1 MLQGFSLEFCLME
14 EVNKFCELLMFLHPP
29 WEVVSVFSR
38 EGGEDRSPGRV
49 TIEMAYRTE
58 SLVPCPECGT
68 WCKRHDA
75 KAREW
80 RDLDLMG
87 WRTTLRAEVPR
98 ASCPRH
104 GVRQISVP
112 WAEPHGRFTMRFET
126 EVIEDLLAMPLRT
139 VAQKWGLSGHQADGI
154 RARAVRRGLARRGPL
169 APKRIS
175 LDETSFQ
182 KRHEYVSIVVDQ
194 KPASGRKGVVLY
206 VGDRKDQAAVE
217 PFFKELGE
225 EACAQV
231 ETAAMDLAPTY
242 IAATL
247 KYTQADIC
255 IDRFHVVSLLNQAV
269 DQVRRAEHK
278 ALQRQGDSSLKGTR
292 YDWLMTE
299 ERMGLARRRRLKEL
313 RRQDLKVARA
323 WTLKEQAAEIWAL
336 RDRTLADYAWEAW
349 YQAAKRSRLAPVVK
363 AAKTIWKHLEEILNA
378 AVLGISN
385 ALSES
390 INSKV
395 QWIQR
400 QACGF
405 RSRERFR
412 EAIYFHLGG
421 LDLYPRP
428 PFHTKP

>member
-1 MLQGFSLEFCLME
+1 ME
-14 EVNKFCELLMFLHPP
+14 EVNKFCEMLMFLHPP
-29 WEVVSVFSR
+29 WKVISVSGQ

-49 TIEMAYRTE
+49 MIEMAYRAE

-68 WCKRHDA
+68 LCKRHDT

-98 ASCPRH
+98 ANCPTH

-112 WAEPHGRFTMRFET
+112 WAEPRGRFTMRFEA
-126 EVIEDLLAMPLRT
+126 EVIEDLLAMPLRA
-139 VAQKWGLSGHQADGI
+139 VAQKRGLSWHQADGI
-154 RARAVRRGLARRGPL
+154 RSRAVRRGLARRGPL
-169 APKRIS
+169 APKRIGI
-175 LDETSFQ
+175 DETSFQ

-194 KPASGRKGVVLY
+194 KPASGRRGTVLY

-225 EACAQV
+225 DACAQI
-231 ETAAMDLAPTY
+231 ETAAMDLAPAY
-242 IAATL
+242 IAVTL
-247 KYTQADIC
+247 MYTPADIC

-278 ALQRQGDSSLKGTR
+278 ALQAQGDFRLKGTR
-292 YDWLMTE
+292 YHWLMSE
-299 ERMGLARRRRLKEL
+299 ERMGPARREHLKEL

-323 WTLKEQAAEIWAL
+323 WILKEQAAEIWEL
-336 RDRTLADYAWEAW
+336 RDRTLAYYAWEAW

-363 AAKTIWKHLEEILNA
+363 AAKTIWKHVEEILNA

-390 INSKV
+390 INSKI
-395 QWIQR
+395 QWIKR
-400 QACGF
+400 QACGY

>member
-1 MLQGFSLEFCLME
+1 ME
-14 EVNKFCELLMFLHPP
+14 EVNKFCELLMFLHRP
-29 WEVVSVFSR
+29 WEVSSVSCQA
-38 EGGEDRSPGRV
+38 GGEDRSPGRV
-49 TIEMAYRTE
+49 TIEMAYQE
-58 SLVPCPECGT
+58 KSLVPCPECGRL
-68 WCKRHDA
+68 CKRHDS

-98 ASCPRH
+98 ANCPEH
-104 GVRQISVP
+104 GVRQIAVP
-112 WAEPHGRFTMRFET
+112 WAEPRGRFTMRFET
-126 EVIEDLLAMPLRT
+126 EVIEDLLAMPLRA
-139 VAQKWGLSGHQADGI
+139 VAQKWGLSWHQADGI
-154 RARAVRRGLARRGPL
+154 RSRAVRRGLARRGPL
-169 APKRIS
+169 APKRIGI
-175 LDETSFQ
+175 DETSFQ

-194 KPASGRKGVVLY
+194 KPASGRRGVVLY

-217 PFFKELGE
+217 PFFKGLGE
-225 EACAQV
+225 AACAQV
-231 ETAAMDLAPTY
+231 ETAAMDLAPAY

-278 ALQRQGDSSLKGTR
+278 RLLAQGDARLAGTR
-292 YDWLMTE
+292 FDWLMTE
-299 ERMGLARRRRLKEL
+299 ERMGPARRQRLEALRKE
-313 RRQDLKVARA
+313 DLKVARA
-323 WTLKEQAAEIWAL
+323 WILKERAAEIWAL
-336 RDRTLADYAWEAW
+336 RDRTLAYYAWEAW
-349 YQAAKRSRLAPVVK
+349 HQAAKRSRLAPVIK
-363 AAKTIWKHLEEILNA
+363 AAETIWKHLEEILNA

-390 INSKV
+390 INAKV
-395 QWIQR
+395 QWIKW
-400 QACGF
+400 QACGY